1 MRTNNI
7 IRFLLSRKI
16 VFEVLES
23 EPVKRSAVE
32 SAERLGV
39 DPRMVYK
46 SIVLKRAERGKPIV
60 VVIPGPA
67 SVDLKKVAAL
77 LGEKKLFMT
86 TQSEAEKLTGM
97 LSGGISPLGLLHK
110 RFSFVVDASAVEA
123 PAMILS
129 GGERGLSVRLRG
141 RDLIDLI
148 QPAVGWVTAEGALMN
163 ESPDDGA

>member
-46 SIVLKRAERGKPIV
+46 SIVLKRAER
-60 VVIPGPA
+60 
-67 SVDLKKVAAL
+67 
-77 LGEKKLFMT
+77 EKFQEYIRSL
-86 TQSEAEKLTGM
+86 
-97 LSGGISPLGLLHK
+97 
-110 RFSFVVDASAVEA
+110 
-123 PAMILS
+123 
-129 GGERGLSVRLRG
+129 
-141 RDLIDLI
+141 
-148 QPAVGWVTAEGALMN
+148 
-163 ESPDDGA
+163 